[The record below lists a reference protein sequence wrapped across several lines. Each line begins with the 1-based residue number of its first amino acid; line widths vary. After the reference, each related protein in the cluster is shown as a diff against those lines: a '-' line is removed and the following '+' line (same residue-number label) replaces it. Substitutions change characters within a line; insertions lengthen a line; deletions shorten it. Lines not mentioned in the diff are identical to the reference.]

1 MDDLL
6 GIFASILRWR
16 VGVAVA
22 CTTLL
27 AIGAV
32 RWIPWVGGLQALA
45 LAFAGFV
52 AGLAWEDWAETS
64 PEVKTRPDRT
74 TSKSVAVLAFGF
86 GGGVW
91 GALSST
97 TLGSAMLGGL
107 LLAGCLLLGSRLAV
121 VRQQASAPGYAA
133 ACFASALATYVVTV
147 CWVGVQG

>member
-1 MDDLL
+1 MDDLP
-6 GIFASILRWR
+6 GILAAMLRWR
-16 VGVAVA
+16 VVVAVA
-22 CTTLL
+22 GTTLL

-45 LAFAGFV
+45 LALAGFV
-52 AGLAWEDWAETS
+52 VGLAWEDGAETS
-64 PEVKTRPDRT
+64 PGAKTPSDRT

-97 TLGSAMLGGL
+97 SWGAAILGGL
-107 LLAGCLLLGSRLAV
+107 LLVGCLLLGSRLAAV
-121 VRQQASAPGYAA
+121 KQQASAPGYAA

-147 CWVGVQG
+147 CWVGMQG